1 MDPGMATAPATKAA
15 TAAPGSTGTVL
26 SPSHWAPGALAMIA
40 CTVLMV
46 FFMFFSSVVASLLV
60 PGRPAVGAAVAF
72 IGLVASAVLSH
83 LFYRRAQDALEAD
96 PALRGRWIVENSW
109 WLVPVLG
116 LALPM
121 AGLAAAVQFMD

>member
-1 MDPGMATAPATKAA
+1 MDSGMATAPATASGMAA
-15 TAAPGSTGTVL
+15 GPAVDATTEA
-26 SPSHWAPGALAMIA
+26 HWAPGALAMIA

-83 LFYRRAQDALEAD
+83 VFYRRAHAALEAD
-96 PALRGRWIVENSW
+96 PALRGRWMVENSW

-116 LALPM
+116 LALPL
-121 AGLAAAVQFMD
+121 AGVAAAVQFMD